1 MHRTTDPGRRLRSA
15 LLAGA
20 LASLAVVPQAFAQAS
35 NPGNNP
41 AQAAAKT
48 PATEKGHDAPDPAD
62 GVGNWPRV
70 SFDTL
75 ANVEYAKVDNKAGP
89 DRGAD
94 LKLRFDSTLLV
105 EFNDALSL
113 DALFQFKPREPL
125 AAKDPNKDLF
135 INQGPG
141 RQEGGKMK
149 ELYFRYGDYR
159 VGKFVQDFGRAY
171 AIFPGAQAA
180 DLIEEPEEGYEPADM
195 IGFEKLHVYDN
206 ENGGWSQISFA
217 AFMVDRTFLHE
228 SFPYNEGIIH
238 YKDGGVG
245 NTHLPENLM
254 VTWDVLN
261 KPIGNWAHLNY
272 QASII
277 RWGKTYG
284 AQRGEWWTT
293 LGGDLSIPIH
303 GTVEDTL
310 RGHYTQLHLFIEGA
324 RRDNFNGVAGRTRQY
339 LSGAMEYLYG
349 QWALDMTTTQR
360 WTTDRIDPLQ
370 KDELYT
376 LSLGYNFPT
385 TTNVA
390 FSVSH
395 EKVGDRQGM
404 YAGLRITQSL
414 TACSK
419 CLTKGKAY

>member
-1 MHRTTDPGRRLRSA
+1 MPRTTDRGRRLR
-15 LLAGA
+15 LVLIAGA
-20 LASLAVVPQAFAQAS
+20 LACTAWGPHAMAQS
-35 NPGNNP
+35 PGNNP
-41 AQAAAKT
+41 GQAAE
-48 PATEKGHDAPDPAD
+48 ATKKPEAADAAME
-62 GVGNWPRV
+62 GVGAWPKV

-75 ANVEYAKVDNKAGP
+75 GNVEYAGVNARSGP

-94 LKLRFDSTLLV
+94 VKLRFDSTLLV

-113 DALFQFKPREPL
+113 DALFQFKPRAPL
-125 AAKDPNKDLF
+125 DPNDPNHDLF

-141 RQEGGKMK
+141 REEGGKMK

-159 VGKFVQDFGRAY
+159 VGKFVPDFGRAY

-206 ENGGWSQISFA
+206 ENGGWSQITFS

-228 SFPYNEGIIH
+228 SFPFNEGMVH

-245 NTHLPENLM
+245 NTRLPENLM
-254 VTWDVLN
+254 VSWDVLN
-261 KPIGNWAHLNY
+261 KPIGNWAHLTY
-272 QASII
+272 QLSAI
-277 RWGKTYG
+277 RWGRSYG
-284 AQRGEWWTT
+284 AERGEWWTT
-293 LGGDLSIPIH
+293 AGADLAIPIH
-303 GTVEDTL
+303 GLVEDTL

-324 RRDNFNGVAGRTRQY
+324 RRDNFNGFAGRTRQY
-339 LSGAMEYLYG
+339 LSGAAEYLDG
-349 QWALDMTTTQR
+349 SWALDLTTTQR
-360 WTTDRIDPLQ
+360 WTTDRVMPLQ

-376 LSLGYNFPT
+376 VSLGYNFPT

-390 FSVSH
+390 FSVTH
-395 EKVGDRQGM
+395 EKVGDREGM

-419 CLTKGKAY
+419 CLVKGKAY